1 MKPKLVAKFVAFL
14 IPALVGSLALAP
26 GAAAAPARPPSE
38 WVVGP
43 QKRAVLLTFNGQTK
57 RKKLDYVK
65 RVLRHRHVKAS
76 FFFSGRWVAH
86 HKKRARRVV
95 RRGHILG
102 NKGYGRA
109 PLVSLDNAAL
119 SRSIRR
125 SQRALRQ
132 VGAYPRP
139 FLRAPKGALD
149 LRVMSIAGAMGYG
162 IVSSSHHPGGAS
174 ARKVRRHVLRRA
186 RPGSIIALDLWR
198 KSHRR
203 ALPRLI
209 KGLRRKGYSFKTITA
224 LEDVRPVR
232 WDVTLGPGAT
242 GPTVGLLDK
251 RLRSQSYPAGA
262 PDDVFDYALL
272 QSVYAFEKVHR
283 MPRDGVVPPAEL
295 RRILL
300 SKRPWTP
307 KRAPRRFVEIDIS
320 RQVLFEVKGRKVIK
334 TLPVSSGNDEPYVSE
349 GVNYVAHTPR
359 GAFRIERKI
368 TGWRVSHLGRL
379 YYPSY
384 FIGGFAIH
392 GSSSVPVYPAS
403 HGCVRLPMYVS
414 KGFFYRSPVGRA
426 VFVHN

>member
-1 MKPKLVAKFVAFL
+1 MRPAL
-14 IPALVGSLALAP
+14 IPQIVTCLVLSLVGSITLSS
-26 GAAAAPARPPSE
+26 GAAAAPSRPPSE
-38 WVVGP
+38 WVIGP
-43 QKRAVLLTFNGQTK
+43 DKKVVMLTFNGQAG
-57 RKKLDYVK
+57 KKGIGHVK
-65 RVLRHRHVKAS
+65 RVLRRRHVKAS

-95 RRGHILG
+95 RHGHILG
-102 NKGYGRA
+102 NKGYGRTSLA
-109 PLVSLDNAAL
+109 SLDDTAL
-119 SRSIRR
+119 RRSIRR
-125 SQRALRQ
+125 SQRALRR

-139 FLRAPKGALD
+139 FLRASRGALD
-149 LRVMSIAGAMGYG
+149 LRVMNVAGSMGYG

-174 ARKVRRHVLRRA
+174 SRKVKRHVLRRA

-203 ALPRLI
+203 VLPRVI
-209 KGLRRKGYSFKTITA
+209 KGLRRKGFSFKTING
-224 LEDVRPVR
+224 LEHVRPVR
-232 WDVTLGPGAT
+232 WDVTLRAGAT

-262 PDDVFDYALL
+262 SNGVFDYELL
-272 QSVYAFEKVHR
+272 QSVYAYEKVHR
-283 MPRDGVVPPAEL
+283 MTRDGVVPPAEL

-300 SKRPWTP
+300 SKRPRVK
-307 KRAPRRFVEIDIS
+307 KRGPRRFVEIDIS
-320 RQVLFEVKGRKVIK
+320 RQVLFEVRGRKVIK
-334 TLPVSSGNDEPYVSE
+334 TLPVSSGNNEPYTSE

-368 TGWRVSHLGRL
+368 AGWRVSHLGRL

-414 KGFFYRSPVGRA
+414 KGFFYRNPVGRA
-426 VFVHN
+426 VFVHD

>member
-1 MKPKLVAKFVAFL
+1 MQPTFVTRFATCL
-14 IPALVGSLALAP
+14 IFALVGSVALAA

-43 QKRAVLLTFNGQTK
+43 HKKAVLLTFNGEAG
-57 RKKLDYVK
+57 KKGLHHVK
-65 RVLRHRHVKAS
+65 KVLRRRHVKAS
-76 FFFSGRWVAH
+76 FFLSGRWVAH
-86 HKKRARRVV
+86 HKKRARGVV

-102 NKGYGRA
+102 NNGYGRA
-109 PLVSLDNAAL
+109 SLVSLDDIAL
-119 SRSIRR
+119 RRSIRR
-125 SQRALRQ
+125 SQRALRR

-149 LRVMSIAGAMGYG
+149 LRVMSVAGSMGYG
-162 IVSSSHHPGGAS
+162 MVSSTHHPGGAS
-174 ARKVRRHVLRRA
+174 SRKVRRRVLERA

-203 ALPRLI
+203 ALPRMI
-209 KGLRRKGYSFKTITA
+209 KGLKHKGFSFRTINA

-232 WDVTLGPGAT
+232 WDVTLSAGAT
-242 GPTVGLLDK
+242 GPTVGLLDR
-251 RLRSQSYPAGA
+251 RLRSQSYPAGGSNK
-262 PDDVFDYALL
+262 VFDYALL
-272 QSVYAFEKVHR
+272 QSVFAFEKTHG

-300 SKRPWTP
+300 TKRPRAP
-307 KRAPRRFVEIDIS
+307 KRGPRRFVEIDIS

-334 TLPVSSGNDEPYVSE
+334 TLPLSSGNNEPYVSE
-349 GVNYVAHTPR
+349 GVEYVARTPR

-368 TGWRVSHLGRL
+368 AGWRVSHLGRL

-392 GSSSVPVYPAS
+392 GSPSVPVYPAS
-403 HGCVRLPMYVS
+403 HGCVRLPMYVA
-414 KGFFYRSPVGRA
+414 KGFFYRNPVGRA
-426 VFVHN
+426 VFVHD